1 MFPFEPTAPPGG
13 EAPPLKVFL
22 ADDHPIVMAGI
33 KGLVMADPRFEVIGQ
48 ASNGREVVRQV
59 LEIRPDVLIM
69 DISMPG
75 LNGLQVAERLRKDC
89 PDCRILALT
98 VHEDRGYLR
107 QLLAYGVSG
116 YLLKRSAA
124 EDLIRALT
132 SIASGGLYLDPA
144 IAGLVVSLNAP
155 NDSGAVATGADL
167 SQREEDVVRLTA
179 SGHSNKSVA
188 TELGVSVKSI
198 ETYKARAMEKLGIH
212 TRVDLVRYAVSKGWL
227 AV

>member
-1 MFPFEPTAPPGG
+1 MFPFEPAGALG
-13 EAPPLKVFL
+13 HDRAPLKVFL

-33 KGLVMADPRFEVIGQ
+33 KALVTEDPRFEVIGQ
-48 ASNGREVVRQV
+48 AANGREVVRQV
-59 LEIRPDVLIM
+59 IELRPDLLIL

-107 QLLAYGVSG
+107 QLLAYGVAG

-132 SIASGGLYLDPA
+132 SMASGGLYLDPA
-144 IAGLVVSLNAP
+144 IAGLAVSVNAA
-155 NDSGAVATGADL
+155 SETGAVASAADL
-167 SQREEDVVRLTA
+167 SQREEDVIRLTA

-188 TELGVSVKSI
+188 TVLGVSVKSI

-212 TRVDLVRYAVSKGWL
+212 SRVDLVRHAVSKGWL
-227 AV
+227 AG

>member
-1 MFPFEPTAPPGG
+1 MSPSEPPRPLGPGSD
-13 EAPPLKVFL
+13 PLTVFL

-33 KGLVMADPRFEVIGQ
+33 KALVTEDSRFSVVGQ
-48 ASNGREVVRQV
+48 ASNGREVVREV
-59 LEIRPDVLIM
+59 NALRPDLLIL

-75 LNGLQVAERLRKDC
+75 LNGLQVAERLRKEC

-98 VHEDRGYLR
+98 VHEDRDYLR
-107 QLLAYGVSG
+107 QLLAYGVAG

-132 SIASGGLYLDPA
+132 SVASGGLYLDPA
-144 IAGLVVSLNAP
+144 IAGLAVSLDATNE
-155 NDSGAVATGADL
+155 SGAAQSGADL

-188 TELGVSVKSI
+188 TMLGVSVKSI
-198 ETYKARAMEKLGIH
+198 ETYKARAMEKLGIRS
-212 TRVDLVRYAVSKGWL
+212 RVDLVRHAMSKGWL
-227 AV
+227 AG